1 MDPLTHNHP
10 IKPESSTNIFDDL
23 CLVILV
29 AFNTE

>member
-10 IKPESSTNIFDDL
+10 IKPESRTNIFDDL
-23 CLVILV
+23 CLVIVV